1 LDQVGIMS
9 PKVLGSFC
17 MAAAALPVAVHLRF
31 SVWEVWSFALL
42 VGIGVYLLSVTLRER
57 ETAQGE

>member
-1 LDQVGIMS
+1 MS
-9 PKVLGSFC
+9 PNALGSFC

-31 SVWEVWSFALL
+31 SVWEVWCFALP
-42 VGIGVYLLSVTLRER
+42 VGIGVYLLSMTLRER